1 MSSSRIWI
9 REYVR
14 HLLAQPPVGMQSVSV
29 HNGPYPGVRITGGAV
44 PLELYA
50 HDQYIRVGIL
60 STDARLCESVRG
72 VFGFEVIKAAKK
84 WYTGYVRDERGI
96 VAIDRLLGGGVD
108 GKVVT
113 RISQ

>member
-1 MSSSRIWI
+1 MASSRIWI

-14 HLLAQPPVGMQSVSV
+14 GLLAQPPAGLHTVPVQ
-29 HNGPYPGVRITGGAV
+29 NGPYPGVRITGGAV

-50 HDQYIRVGIL
+50 HVEYIRVGIL
-60 STDARLCESVRG
+60 STDPHVSESVRT
-72 VFGFEVIKAAKK
+72 VPGFEIIKPARK

-96 VAIDRLLGGGVD
+96 VAIDRLLAGGVD

-113 RISQ
+113 RLSQ